1 MYLKKKTLKKLI
13 YHCLVL
19 SFGIVMVYPVLWMV
33 SGSLKD
39 NSEILTGSLT
49 LIPKNWLWENFI
61 TGWRGFGGISFEV
74 FFKNSFYVAII
85 STIGTVLSSAC
96 IAYAFSRVNFKGR
109 KIWFAIML
117 ATMMLPFQVIL
128 IPQYIIFHRLG
139 LVGTFAPLLLPNFFG
154 RAFFI
159 YLMMQFMVSIPK
171 ELDEAAI
178 VDGCNKYTIFSKII
192 FPLLRPALITSAIIQ
207 FYWAWDD
214 FMGPL
219 IYLNRPRN
227 FTVSLA
233 LRMFADTSSIT
244 DFGAMFAM
252 STLSL
257 IPVFIMFL
265 FFNKQLVEGISTSGI
280 KG

>member
-1 MYLKKKTLKKLI
+1 MKKKQIKTISYHVLI
-13 YHCLVL
+13 LI
-19 SFGIVMVYPVLWMV
+19 FGFVMIYPVLWMV
-33 SGSLKD
+33 SGALKD
-39 NSEILTGSLT
+39 NSEILTGSLS
-49 LIPKNWLWENFI
+49 LFPEVFRWENFAN
-61 TGWRGFGGISFEV
+61 GWRGFGGISFSV
-74 FFKNSFYVAII
+74 FFRNSFFVATV

-96 IAYAFSRVNFKGR
+96 IAYAFSRIKFKGS
-109 KIWFAIML
+109 KIWFGIML

-139 LVGTFAPLLLPNFFG
+139 LVGSYAPILIPNFIG

-159 YLMMQFMVSIPK
+159 YLMMQFMISIPK

-178 VDGCNKYTIFSKII
+178 MDGCNKYTVFTRII
-192 FPLLRPALITSAIIQ
+192 FPLLKPAIITSAIIQ

-219 IYLNRPRN
+219 IYLQRPRM
-227 FTVSLA
+227 FTVSIA
-233 LRMFADTSSIT
+233 LRNFADATSVT
-244 DFGAMFAM
+244 DWGAMFAM

-257 IPVFIMFL
+257 LPVFTMFL
-265 FFNKQLVEGISTSGI
+265 FFNKQLVEGISTTGV

>member
-1 MYLKKKTLKKLI
+1 MKKKTIKKTI
-13 YHCLVL
+13 YHFLIL
-19 SFGIVMVYPVLWMV
+19 AFGFVMVYPVLWMI

-39 NSEILTGSLT
+39 NSEILTGSLN
-49 LIPKNWLWENFI
+49 LIPSVFRWENFAN
-61 TGWRGFGGISFEV
+61 GWRGFGGISFST
-74 FFKNSFYVAII
+74 FFRNSFFVATI

-96 IAYAFSRVNFKGR
+96 IAYAFSRIKFKGS
-109 KIWFAIML
+109 KFWFGVML

-139 LVGTFAPLLLPNFFG
+139 LVGTYAPLLIPNFIG

-178 VDGCNKYTIFSKII
+178 MDGCNKYTVFTRII
-192 FPLLRPALITSAIIQ
+192 FPLLRPAVITSAIIQ

-219 IYLNRPRN
+219 IYLQRPQM
-227 FTVSLA
+227 FTVSIA
-233 LRMFADTSSIT
+233 LRNFADTTSVT
-244 DFGAMFAM
+244 DWGAMFAM

-257 IPVFIMFL
+257 LPVFIMFL
-265 FFNKQLVEGISTSGI
+265 FFNKQLVEGISTTGV

>member
-1 MYLKKKTLKKLI
+1 MNKKTIKKITYHILI
-13 YHCLVL
+13 LA
-19 SFGIVMVYPVLWMV
+19 FGFVMVYPVLWMI

-39 NSEILTGSLT
+39 NSEILTGSLN
-49 LIPKNWLWENFI
+49 LIPDVFRWENFAN
-61 TGWRGFGGISFEV
+61 GWRGFGGISFSV
-74 FFKNSFYVAII
+74 FFRNSLFVAVV

-96 IAYAFSRVNFKGR
+96 IAYAFSRIKFKGS
-109 KIWFAIML
+109 KFWFGVML

-139 LVGTFAPLLLPNFFG
+139 LVGTYLPILIPNFIG

-178 VDGCNKYTIFSKII
+178 MDGCNKYTVFTRII

-219 IYLNRPRN
+219 IYLQRPQM
-227 FTVSLA
+227 FTVSIA
-233 LRMFADTSSIT
+233 LRNFADTTSVT
-244 DFGAMFAM
+244 DWGAMFAM

-257 IPVFIMFL
+257 LPVFVMFL
-265 FFNKQLVEGISTSGI
+265 FFNKQLVEGISTTGV

>member
-1 MYLKKKTLKKLI
+1 MKKKHLNSLLYHVLI
-13 YHCLVL
+13 LG
-19 SFGIVMVYPVLWMV
+19 FGIIMIYPVLWMV

-39 NSEILTGSLT
+39 NVEILTGSLS
-49 LIPKNWLWENFI
+49 LIPQYWRWENFAN
-61 TGWRGFGGISFEV
+61 GWRGFGGIDFGV
-74 FFKNSFYVAII
+74 FFRNSFYMATV

-109 KIWFAIML
+109 KFWFGVMM

-139 LVGTFAPLLLPNFFG
+139 LVGTYAPILIPNFLG

-178 VDGCNKYTIFSKII
+178 MDGCNKYSIFTRII
-192 FPLLRPALITSAIIQ
+192 LPLLKPALITSAIIQ

-219 IYLNRPRN
+219 IYLNRPRQ
-227 FTVSLA
+227 FTLSIA
-233 LRMFADTSSIT
+233 LRQFADSASIT

-257 IPVFIMFL
+257 LPVFIMFL
-265 FFNKQLVEGISTSGI
+265 IFNKQLVEGISTTGI

>member
-1 MYLKKKTLKKLI
+1 MKKKTIKKITYHTLI
-13 YHCLVL
+13 LA
-19 SFGIVMVYPVLWMV
+19 FGFVMIYPVLWMV

-39 NSEILTGSLT
+39 NNEILTGSLS
-49 LIPKNWLWENFI
+49 LIPEVFRWENFVN
-61 TGWRGFGGISFEV
+61 GWRGFGGISFSV
-74 FFKNSFYVAII
+74 FFRNSLFVAVV

-96 IAYAFSRVNFKGR
+96 IAYAFSRIKFKGS
-109 KIWFAIML
+109 KLWFGIML

-128 IPQYIIFHRLG
+128 IPQYIIFHRMG
-139 LVGTFAPLLLPNFFG
+139 LVGTYMPILIPNFIG

-178 VDGCNKYTIFSKII
+178 MDGCNKYTVFTRII
-192 FPLLRPALITSAIIQ
+192 FPLLKPALITSAIIQ

-219 IYLNRPRN
+219 IYLQRPQM
-227 FTVSLA
+227 FTVSIA
-233 LRMFADTSSIT
+233 LRNFADTTSVT
-244 DFGAMFAM
+244 DWGAMFAM
-252 STLSL
+252 SALSL
-257 IPVFIMFL
+257 LPVFIMFL
-265 FFNKQLVEGISTSGI
+265 FFNKQLVEGISTTGV

>member
-1 MYLKKKTLKKLI
+1 MKKKKIKAISYHVLI
-13 YHCLVL
+13 LI
-19 SFGIVMVYPVLWMV
+19 FGFGMIYPVLWMV

-39 NSEILTGSLT
+39 NSEILTGSLS
-49 LIPKNWLWENFI
+49 LVPNVFRWENFAN
-61 TGWRGFGGISFEV
+61 GWRGFGGISFAV
-74 FFKNSFYVAII
+74 FFRNSFFVATV

-96 IAYAFSRVNFKGR
+96 IAYAFSRINFKGS
-109 KIWFAIML
+109 KIWFGIML

-139 LVGTFAPLLLPNFFG
+139 LVGSYAPILIPNFIG

-159 YLMMQFMVSIPK
+159 YLMMQFMISIPK

-178 VDGCNKYTIFSKII
+178 MDGCNKYTVFTRII
-192 FPLLRPALITSAIIQ
+192 FPLLKPAIVTSAIIQ

-219 IYLNRPRN
+219 IYLQRPRM
-227 FTVSLA
+227 FTISIA
-233 LRMFADTSSIT
+233 LRNFADASSVT
-244 DFGAMFAM
+244 DWGAMFAM

-257 IPVFIMFL
+257 LPVFIMFL
-265 FFNKQLVEGISTSGI
+265 SFNKQLVEGISTTGV

>member
-1 MYLKKKTLKKLI
+1 MKKKKIKAISYHVLI
-13 YHCLVL
+13 LI
-19 SFGIVMVYPVLWMV
+19 FGFGMIYPVLWMV

-39 NSEILTGSLT
+39 NSEILTGSLS
-49 LIPKNWLWENFI
+49 LVPNVFRWVNFAN
-61 TGWRGFGGISFEV
+61 GWRGFGGISFAV
-74 FFKNSFYVAII
+74 FFRNSFFVATV

-96 IAYAFSRVNFKGR
+96 IAYAFSRINFKGS
-109 KIWFAIML
+109 KIWFGIML

-139 LVGTFAPLLLPNFFG
+139 LVGSYAPILIPNFIG

-159 YLMMQFMVSIPK
+159 YLMMQFMISIPK

-178 VDGCNKYTIFSKII
+178 MDGCNKYTVFTRII
-192 FPLLRPALITSAIIQ
+192 FPLLKPAIVTSAIIQ

-219 IYLNRPRN
+219 IYLQRPRM
-227 FTVSLA
+227 FTISIA
-233 LRMFADTSSIT
+233 LRNFADASSVT
-244 DFGAMFAM
+244 DWGAMFAM

-257 IPVFIMFL
+257 LPVFIMFL
-265 FFNKQLVEGISTSGI
+265 SFNKQLVEGISTTGV

>member
-1 MYLKKKTLKKLI
+1 MNKKKINTYLYHLLI
-13 YHCLVL
+13 LG
-19 SFGIVMVYPVLWMV
+19 FGIIMVYPVLWMI
-33 SGSLKD
+33 SGGFKD
-39 NSEILTGSLT
+39 NAEILTGSLN
-49 LIPKNWLWENFI
+49 LIPSTWRFENFAN
-61 TGWRGFGGISFEV
+61 GWRGFGGISFEV
-74 FFKNSFYVAII
+74 FFRNSFFVATL

-96 IAYAFSRVNFKGR
+96 IAYALSRINFKG
-109 KIWFAIML
+109 KKFWFGVML
-117 ATMMLPFQVIL
+117 VTMMIPFQVIL

-139 LVGTFAPLLLPNFFG
+139 WVGSYLPIIVPNFLG

-178 VDGCNKYTIFSKII
+178 MDGCNKYTIFTRII
-192 FPLLRPALITSAIIQ
+192 FPLLKPALITSAIIQ

-219 IYLNRPRN
+219 IYLQRPRN
-227 FTVSLA
+227 FTISIA
-233 LRMFADTSSIT
+233 LRQFADSSSVT
-244 DFGAMFAM
+244 DWGAMFAM

-257 IPVFIMFL
+257 LPVFIMFL
-265 FFNKQLVEGISTSGI
+265 IFNKQLVEGISTSGI

>member
-1 MYLKKKTLKKLI
+1 MKKKIIKKWT
-13 YHCLVL
+13 YHLFIL
-19 SFGIVMVYPVLWMV
+19 AFGLLMVYPVLWMI

-39 NSEILTGSLT
+39 NSEILTGSLS
-49 LIPKNWLWENFI
+49 LIPNTFRWENFSN
-61 TGWRGFGGISFEV
+61 GWRGFGGISFAT
-74 FFKNSFYVAII
+74 FFRNSFFVATV

-96 IAYAFSRVNFKGR
+96 IAYAFSRIKFKGS
-109 KIWFAIML
+109 KFWFGVML
-117 ATMMLPFQVIL
+117 ATMMVPFQVIL
-128 IPQYIIFHRLG
+128 IPQYIIFHRMG
-139 LVGTFAPLLLPNFFG
+139 LVGTYAPILIPNFIG

-178 VDGCNKYTIFSKII
+178 MDGCNKYTVFTRII
-192 FPLLRPALITSAIIQ
+192 FPLLRPAVITSAIIQ

-219 IYLNRPRN
+219 IYLQRPQMH
-227 FTVSLA
+227 TVSLA
-233 LRMFADTSSIT
+233 LRSFADTTSVT
-244 DFGAMFAM
+244 DWGAMFAM

-257 IPVFIMFL
+257 LPVFIMFL
-265 FFNKQLVEGISTSGI
+265 FFNKQLVEGISTTGV

>member
-1 MYLKKKTLKKLI
+1 MTKKNMSSYLYHVLI
-13 YHCLVL
+13 LA
-19 SFGIVMVYPVLWMV
+19 FGVVMIYPVLWMI
-33 SGSLKD
+33 SGGFKD
-39 NSEILTGSLT
+39 NSEILTGSLS
-49 LIPKNWLWENFI
+49 LIPSTWRFENFAN
-61 TGWRGFGGISFEV
+61 GWRGFGGISFEV
-74 FFKNSFYVAII
+74 FFRNSFYVATV

-96 IAYAFSRVNFKGR
+96 IAYALSRINFKG
-109 KIWFAIML
+109 KKFWFGVML
-117 ATMMLPFQVIL
+117 ATMMIPFQVIL

-139 LVGTFAPLLLPNFFG
+139 WVGTYLPILVPNFLG

-178 VDGCNKYTIFSKII
+178 MDGCNKYTVFTRII
-192 FPLLRPALITSAIIQ
+192 FPLLKPALITSAIIQ

-219 IYLNRPRN
+219 IYLQRPRD
-227 FTVSLA
+227 FTVSIA
-233 LRMFADTSSIT
+233 LRQFADSSSIT
-244 DFGAMFAM
+244 DWGAMFAM

-257 IPVFIMFL
+257 LPVFIMFL
-265 FFNKQLVEGISTSGI
+265 IFNKQLVEGISTSGI

>member
-1 MYLKKKTLKKLI
+1 MKKKKIKAISYHVLI
-13 YHCLVL
+13 LI
-19 SFGIVMVYPVLWMV
+19 FGFVMIYPVLWMV

-39 NSEILTGSLT
+39 NSEILTGSLS
-49 LIPKNWLWENFI
+49 LVPEVFRWENFAN
-61 TGWRGFGGISFEV
+61 GWRGFGGISFAV
-74 FFKNSFYVAII
+74 FFRNSFFVAIV

-96 IAYAFSRVNFKGR
+96 IAYAFSRINFKGS
-109 KIWFAIML
+109 KIWFGIML

-139 LVGTFAPLLLPNFFG
+139 LVGSYAPILIPNFIG

-159 YLMMQFMVSIPK
+159 YLMMQFMISIPK

-178 VDGCNKYTIFSKII
+178 MDGCNKYTVFTRII
-192 FPLLRPALITSAIIQ
+192 FPLLKPAIVTSAIIQ

-219 IYLNRPRN
+219 IYLQRPRM
-227 FTVSLA
+227 FTVSIA
-233 LRMFADTSSIT
+233 LRNFADASSVT
-244 DFGAMFAM
+244 DWGAMFAM

-257 IPVFIMFL
+257 LPVFIMFL
-265 FFNKQLVEGISTSGI
+265 FFNKQLVEGISTTGV

>member
-1 MYLKKKTLKKLI
+1 MKKKTIKKI
-13 YHCLVL
+13 SYHTFILA
-19 SFGIVMVYPVLWMV
+19 FGFLMVYPVLWMV

-39 NSEILTGSLT
+39 NSEILTGSLS
-49 LIPKNWLWENFI
+49 LIPNSWRFVNF
-61 TGWRGFGGISFEV
+61 TNGWRGFGGITFAT
-74 FFKNSFYVAII
+74 FFQNSFFVATV

-96 IAYAFSRVNFKGR
+96 IAYAFSRIKFKGS
-109 KIWFAIML
+109 KFWFGVMM
-117 ATMMLPFQVIL
+117 ATMMIPFQVIL
-128 IPQYIIFHRLG
+128 IPQYIIFHRMG
-139 LVGTFAPLLLPNFFG
+139 LVGTYAPILIPNFIG

-178 VDGCNKYTIFSKII
+178 MDGCNKYTVFTRII
-192 FPLLRPALITSAIIQ
+192 FPLLRPAVITSAIIQ

-219 IYLNRPRN
+219 IYLQRPN
-227 FTVSLA
+227 MATVSLA
-233 LRMFADTSSIT
+233 LRSFADTTSVT
-244 DFGAMFAM
+244 DWGAMFAM

-257 IPVFIMFL
+257 IPVFVMFL
-265 FFNKQLVEGISTSGI
+265 IFNKQLVEGISTTGV